1 MDRHSSKLLAP
12 SFRTVSVGK
21 CYAQTATAR
30 FGNDAKGAI
39 RDRERTALGMNPE
52 GMEAPFNWPNIDGQD
67 EGHAHDSIYR
77 LVPSMQG
84 YRNNLTALSQAYN
97 LYFVAYQGHIF
108 VYIPRSV
115 PKQTIPRHP
124 DVQLY
129 APPSKEAISIGG
141 CIDPITPHTINHIIT
156 GYLGKEEILVACYDD
171 GDVVAYYVKEIAATA
186 SRTRKT
192 SLRGCPSRPPRLFFH
207 ENVGQTAWGLAIH
220 RKSRLIAVSTNRYEV
235 TVFAF
240 ALSACQ
246 KKSKEVREF
255 CDCCKSNDSTKP
267 SVPRRARNWRIVV
280 ALGSHASNIPNIC
293 FVDGEDGQAE
303 KVCAIDIKGVMWMAD
318 IWQMFQPV
326 TQVPPSR
333 HLILQS
339 EEFWPASSRGWGV
352 MALPEES
359 FVPVDTL
366 DEMLGL
372 PEQALNVF
380 QPGSGCPQPMVNV
393 AECLVAIPDNP
404 CPPPTL
410 GGRAGQFYR
419 NILNMSHD
427 ESLQFLVGEAVAAN
441 DMVQGGQSDE
451 SDAESEASA
460 DISHV
465 VGDEDEDEE
474 EEDDDDDEDEEE
486 EEVEE
491 DEEEEENADVE
502 EEDGEGD
509 EIDQASEDEAEEA
522 EEVIVAQG
530 NPEVIAADQGGSA
543 TLFPT
548 PPAGQ
553 QFQQALQD
561 LDIALGQLAYA
572 VQEFQEAISIPDTP
586 NPASVQP
593 QSSQDQDSPAS
604 NPEKRKSDAMVFRQR
619 SHNHLS
625 SPPVRLDMAFFPH
638 SGKIQAVPR
647 PTAKLLEFL
656 RRPIE
661 FNDNVGPPVEERLK
675 KLTKRYHFIRT
686 FEKDLELRS
695 LRGPYETGQRE
706 IGVLCPDALTLGC
719 FQERSI
725 RPYFRATS
733 RLSLLFHVPELSLV
747 VVGSPIGR
755 VILITPTK
763 LKTRIAAKTGM
774 WHHGLRVECVLPR
787 LSDEQAHRQVLRPLH
802 GLAVGPVQDNDGMG
816 GDAAGRA
823 TAPKRYRLM
832 MHYRNHDILTYEIM
846 REEHTGRLCIF

>member
-1 MDRHSSKLLAP
+1 MDRHSSKLPAP
-12 SFRTVSVGK
+12 SFRTVSVGR
-21 CYAQTATAR
+21 CYVQTATDR

-52 GMEAPFNWPNIDGQD
+52 GMEAPFNWPNTDGQV
-67 EGHAHDSIYR
+67 EGHSQDSIYR

-108 VYIPRSV
+108 VYIPRSI

-124 DVQLY
+124 DLEIY

-171 GDVVAYYVKEIAATA
+171 GDVVAYYVKEIAASA
-186 SRTRKT
+186 SRTQKA
-192 SLRGCPSRPPRLFFH
+192 SKRGRPGRSPRLFFH

-240 ALSACQ
+240 ALSTCQ
-246 KKSKEVREF
+246 KKSKDVREF
-255 CDCCKSNDSTKP
+255 CDCCKSNNSTRP

-293 FVDGEDGQAE
+293 FVDGEDDQAE

-352 MALPEES
+352 MALPEET
-359 FVPVDTL
+359 FVPVDTI

-393 AECLVAIPDNP
+393 AECLAAIPDNP

-410 GGRAGQFYR
+410 GGRAG
-419 NILNMSHD
+419 
-427 ESLQFLVGEAVAAN
+427 EAVAAN
-441 DMVQGGQSDE
+441 DMLEGGQSDD
-451 SDAESEASA
+451 SDAESEDSEN
-460 DISHV
+460 ISHV
-465 VGDEDEDEE
+465 LGEGDEDEDE
-474 EEDDDDDEDEEE
+474 DDDEEE
-486 EEVEE
+486 EEEE
-491 DEEEEENADVE
+491 EGEEEEGEEEEEDEDDDAENE
-502 EEDGEGD
+502 EEDGEDNDD
-509 EIDQASEDEAEEA
+509 EALEDEVEDAD
-522 EEVIVAQG
+522 EVIIAQG

-548 PPAGQ
+548 PPAGHH
-553 QFQQALQD
+553 FQQALQD

-586 NPASVQP
+586 NPASAQP
-593 QSSQDQDSPAS
+593 QSLQEQDVPGTT
-604 NPEKRKSDAMVFRQR
+604 PEKRKSDPLVFGQR
-619 SHNHLS
+619 SHKHLS

-647 PTAKLLEFL
+647 PTAQLLEFL

-661 FNDNVGPPVEERLK
+661 YNDNMGPPVEERLK

-695 LRGPYETGQRE
+695 LRGPYETGLRE

-733 RLSLLFHVPELSLV
+733 RLSLMFHVPELSLV

-755 VILITPTK
+755 VLLITPTK
-763 LKTRIAAKTGM
+763 LKTPIAAKTAGM

-787 LSDEQAHRQVLRPLH
+787 LSDEQAHRPVLRPLH
-802 GLAVGPVQDNDGMG
+802 GLAVGPVQDDDGMG
-816 GDAAGRA
+816 GDVAGRA
-823 TAPKRYRLM
+823 TAPKS
-832 MHYRNHDILTYEIM
+832 LTISIRFALQYIAN
-846 REEHTGRLCIF
+846 RALQSVALLSSKPSFSLLKLLSIG

>member
-1 MDRHSSKLLAP
+1 MDRHSSKLPAP
-12 SFRTVSVGK
+12 SFRTVSVGR
-21 CYAQTATAR
+21 CYVQTATDR

-52 GMEAPFNWPNIDGQD
+52 GMEAPFNWPNTDGQV
-67 EGHAHDSIYR
+67 EGHSQDSIYR

-108 VYIPRSV
+108 VYIPRSI

-124 DVQLY
+124 DLEIY

-156 GYLGKEEILVACYDD
+156 GDLGKEEILVACYDD
-171 GDVVAYYVKEIAATA
+171 GDVVAYYVKEIAASA
-186 SRTRKT
+186 SRTQKA
-192 SLRGCPSRPPRLFFH
+192 SKRGRPGRSPRLFFH

-240 ALSACQ
+240 ALSTCQ
-246 KKSKEVREF
+246 KKSKDVREF
-255 CDCCKSNDSTKP
+255 CDCCKSNDSTRP

-318 IWQMFQPV
+318 IWQMFQPI

-359 FVPVDTL
+359 FVPVDTI

-393 AECLVAIPDNP
+393 AECLAAIPDNP

-419 NILNMSHD
+419 NILNMSHE

-441 DMVQGGQSDE
+441 DMLEGGQSDD
-451 SDAESEASA
+451 SDAESEDSE

-465 VGDEDEDEE
+465 LGEEDEDDDDDEEEEEGEEEEGEEEEE
-474 EEDDDDDEDEEE
+474 EEDDDAENEEEDGEDNDDEALE

-491 DEEEEENADVE
+491 AD
-502 EEDGEGD
+502 
-509 EIDQASEDEAEEA
+509 
-522 EEVIVAQG
+522 EVIIAQG

-548 PPAGQ
+548 PPAGHH
-553 QFQQALQD
+553 FQQALQD

-586 NPASVQP
+586 NPASA
-593 QSSQDQDSPAS
+593 QSQSLQEQNGLRST
-604 NPEKRKSDAMVFRQR
+604 PEKSKSDPTVFGQR
-619 SHNHLS
+619 SHKHLS

-647 PTAKLLEFL
+647 PTAQLLEFL

-661 FNDNVGPPVEERLK
+661 YNDNVGPPVEERLK
-675 KLTKRYHFIRT
+675 QLTKRYHFIRT

-695 LRGPYETGQRE
+695 LRGPYETGLRE

-733 RLSLLFHVPELSLV
+733 RLSLMFHVPELSLV

-755 VILITPTK
+755 VLLITPTK
-763 LKTRIAAKTGM
+763 LKTPIAAKTAGM

-787 LSDEQAHRQVLRPLH
+787 LSDEQAHRPVLRPLH
-802 GLAVGPVQDNDGMG
+802 GLAVGPVQDDDGMG
-816 GDAAGRA
+816 GDVAGRA

-832 MHYRNHDILTYEIM
+832 LHYRNHDILTYEIT
-846 REEHTGRLCIF
+846 REEQTGRLCIF